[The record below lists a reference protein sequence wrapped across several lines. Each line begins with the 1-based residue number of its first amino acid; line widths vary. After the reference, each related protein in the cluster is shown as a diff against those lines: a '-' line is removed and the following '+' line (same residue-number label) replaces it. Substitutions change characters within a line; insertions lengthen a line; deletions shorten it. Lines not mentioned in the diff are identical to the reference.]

1 MAQSEV
7 AFFIGEGS
15 LVIQAAARW
24 LDAGHTIAGIATRDR
39 GIKDFANARAIVVI
53 DPKDHDAIVKR
64 ATDIGID
71 VLFSVVNLSMLP
83 ERILKLPKKHA
94 INFHDGP
101 LPAYAGLYATTW
113 ALVGHERT
121 HAVTWHEMTTE
132 ADTGRILVQSA
143 FDIADGETAFSLN
156 AKCYTAGIESFAT
169 LVDGITNDTLTPV
182 EQDFTKRTYFGLKDR
197 PGAACVIDLD
207 ASLDDITALVAALD
221 FGTYPNPVGRARLR
235 VDGGVFLVE
244 RATRAD
250 VSAAGAAPGTVLRSD
265 EAALDVVCKDG
276 VVRFEGLTSV
286 DGNAPRAALMPTIGR
301 TLPGLSSTLKEDLV
315 GISQRAAS
323 DEAFFLRRL
332 EQQTAVTL
340 PFLRDGTGS
349 GAGALELELPAAISA
364 HGASGVLAAIASF
377 VARASSEARFDLGF
391 SEPRIDALTAEVSDL
406 FATEVPLRVDLNVHA
421 GYAAAR
427 TKLDESL
434 AAVRKRSTYA
444 RDLLARQPA
453 LKALPRRE
461 GSLSW
466 PVVVRFVDD
475 IEQASAIASADLT
488 LAIAAD
494 GRRCR
499 WLFDRA
505 RVDEAAL
512 ASIEAQLFTFLEHL
526 GRDEKTPLAGIS
538 LLSANDEARLRRFN
552 DTERPVPHTRVH
564 TLFEARVDAHPDDIA
579 LHFRDQTLTY
589 AELDARANTV
599 AHALKKH
606 GVGPDALVGVYA
618 ERSPAM
624 VIACLAIWKA
634 GGAYV
639 PLDPAY
645 PADRIAFM
653 VEDARMPIV
662 LTEAHLV
669 GRLPAKDAIVLVVDK
684 GDLAEPTRE
693 RAVSRVT
700 PENLAY
706 VIYTS
711 GSTGRPKGVMI
722 EHRNV
727 VNFFVGM
734 DERLHHDGKP
744 GVWLAVTSLSFDI
757 SVLELFWTLTR
768 GFAVV
773 LYREPS
779 RRAAARRAAAARPVD
794 LSLFYFSS
802 DEGERARDKYRLLIE
817 GAKFADQNGFVAV
830 WTPERHFHAFGGLY
844 PNPSVASAALAM
856 ITEKVSL
863 RAGSCVSPL
872 HSPIRIAEEW
882 SLVDNL
888 SGGRVGISFA
898 AGWQPND
905 FVLRPENFAD
915 RKNQMFRDIDA
926 VRRLWRGEAVS
937 FRNGAGRD
945 IPTTILPRP
954 LQAELPVWV
963 TAAGNPET
971 FEEAAKVGAHM
982 LTHLLGQTFDE
993 LKEKIEL
1000 YRRTWAAAGH
1010 KGKGIVSLMLH
1021 TFVGTDKAAVKE
1033 IVREPMKGYLKSA
1046 VGLIKEAAWS
1056 FPTFKQSTT
1065 LADGTFGVDHLGPEE
1080 MDALLDHAFE
1090 RYYATS
1096 GFFGD
1101 IDAALDIVERVRD
1114 CDVDEIACLIDFG
1127 IPSDTVLEYLPT
1139 LAAVRE
1145 EASPSIGMH
1154 STSELDFPLAV
1165 MVERYGVTHVQC
1177 TPSMA
1182 TMFTL
1187 DETGRKALGQVKTMM
1202 VGGEALP
1209 IALARDLQSLVG
1221 GRLINMYGPTE
1232 TTIWST
1238 TWALEGPID
1247 AVPIGTPIANTDV
1260 LVLDAHQQPS
1270 PVGALG
1276 ELGIGGLGVV
1286 RGYLGRPELTA
1297 ERFVPHPW
1305 RTGERIYRTGDLVRF
1320 RDDGVLEFHGRI
1332 DHQVKIRGYRIELGE
1347 IESRLTHHAAIREAV
1362 VIAREDTPGDKRL
1375 VAYLIAREQ
1384 ERPTAAE
1391 LKVTL
1396 RETLPDFMVPS
1407 FYVWLE
1413 SFPQTPNRKIDRKA
1427 LPAPEGVSDPS
1438 KTESARPEGQLEQT
1452 IAKLWCEV
1460 LGVPSVGVDD
1470 NFFDLGGHSLLTVQ
1484 VLAKLK
1490 PLVDVDLTLIDLF
1503 RYPTIRQLARFLE
1516 KPASK
1521 GEELQESVARAEV
1534 RKDAMQRRAAMA
1546 QRRRGPS

>member
-1 MAQSEV
+1 MATREV
-7 AFFIGEGS
+7 ALFIGEGS
-15 LVIQAAARW
+15 LVIQAASRW

-39 GIKDFANARAIVVI
+39 GIKDFASVRGVAVV
-53 DPKDHDAIVKR
+53 DPKDHDAIERR
-64 ATDIGID
+64 ATEVGID
-71 VLFSVVNLSMLP
+71 VLFSVVNLTMLP
-83 ERILKLPKKHA
+83 ERILRLAKKRA

-113 ALVGHERT
+113 ALVGHEKT

-132 ADTGRILVQSA
+132 ADTGRILVQKT
-143 FDIADGETAFSLN
+143 FDIAPGETAFSLN
-156 AKCYTAGIESFAT
+156 AKCYTAGIESFGE
-169 LVDGITNDTLTPV
+169 LVDRITDDTLAPV
-182 EQDFTKRTYFGLKDR
+182 EQDFTKRSYFGLKDR
-197 PGAACVIDLD
+197 PGAASVVDVNQS
-207 ASLDDITALVAALD
+207 ADDIAALVAALD
-221 FGTYPNPVGRARLR
+221 FGTYPNPVGRARLLT
-235 VDGGVFLVE
+235 DAGVLLVE
-244 RATRAD
+244 RATRSEAPSGGAPGD
-250 VSAAGAAPGTVLRSD
+250 VLASDENVLTIACANGAVTLHGLTRIDGSAPSAAH
-265 EAALDVVCKDG
+265 
-276 VVRFEGLTSV
+276 
-286 DGNAPRAALMPTIGR
+286 
-301 TLPGLSSTLKEDLV
+301 LPKVGQRVQTLSSTLRDRLV
-315 GISQRAAS
+315 AQSVRSAG
-323 DEAFFLRRL
+323 DEGFFLRRL
-332 EQQTAVTL
+332 EELTAVSL
-340 PFLRDGTGS
+340 PFLKDGSGS
-349 GAGALELELPAAISA
+349 GAGALEVTVPHALAA
-364 HGASGVLAAIASF
+364 HGATGVVAAVASF
-377 VARASSEARFDLGF
+377 IARASSEARFDLGL
-391 SEPRIDALTAEVSDL
+391 SEPRIDALTDGVSAV
-406 FATEVPLRVDLNVHA
+406 FATEVPLRVNLDVHA
-421 GYAAAR
+421 GYDAAR
-427 TKLDESL
+427 AQLDESF
-434 AAVRKRSTYA
+434 AAVRKRSTFA

-453 LKALPRRE
+453 LKSLPRRD
-461 GSLSW
+461 GALAW
-466 PVVVRFVDD
+466 PVVVRIVDD
-475 IEQASAIASADLT
+475 IEHARAIPSADLT
-488 LAIAAD
+488 LAVSTD
-494 GRRCR
+494 GVRCR

-505 RVDEAAL
+505 RVDETAL
-512 ASIEAQLFTFLEHL
+512 SSIESQLLTFLEHMAHHQSA
-526 GRDEKTPLAGIS
+526 PLASIS

-552 DTERPVPHTRVH
+552 DTMRPIPHTRVH
-564 TLFEARVDAHPDDIA
+564 TLFEAHVDAHPDDIA
-579 LHFRDQTLTY
+579 IRYRDQSLTY

-599 AHALKKH
+599 AAALRGH
-606 GVGPDALVGVYA
+606 GVGPDALVGVYT

-624 VIACLAIWKA
+624 IIACLAIWKA

-645 PADRIAFM
+645 PADRVAFM
-653 VEDARMPIV
+653 VDDARMPIV
-662 LTEAHLV
+662 LTEQALV
-669 GRLPAKDAIVLVVDK
+669 GRLPAKGALVLVIDK
-684 GDLAEPTRE
+684 GDLAEPSRE
-693 RAVSRVT
+693 RVVSRTT

-722 EHRNV
+722 EHKNV

-768 GFAVV
+768 GFTVV

-779 RRAAARRAAAARPVD
+779 RRAAARRAASAQPVD

-802 DEGERARDKYRLLIE
+802 DEGERARDKYRLLTE

-856 ITEKVSL
+856 ITEKVAL

-915 RKNQMFRDIDA
+915 RKNQMFRDIDT

-954 LQAELPVWV
+954 LQAELPFWV

-971 FEEAAKVGAHM
+971 FEEAGRVGANM

-993 LKEKIEL
+993 LKEKVEV
-1000 YRRTWAAAGH
+1000 YRRAWTTAGH

-1021 TFVGTDKAAVKE
+1021 TFIGPDKAAVKE
-1033 IVREPMKGYLKSA
+1033 VVREPMKAYLKSA
-1046 VGLIKEAAWS
+1046 VGLIKDAAWS

-1065 LADGTFGVDHLGPEE
+1065 LADGSFGMDHLAPEE

-1101 IDAALDIVERVRD
+1101 IDAALDIVERVRA

-1127 IPSDTVLEYLPT
+1127 IPSDIVLEHLPS

-1145 EASPSIGMH
+1145 EASPNVGMH

-1187 DETGRKALGQVKTMM
+1187 DEVGRKALGHVKTMM

-1209 IALARDLQSLVG
+1209 VALARELQSLVG
-1221 GRLINMYGPTE
+1221 GRLVNMYGPTE

-1238 TWALEGPID
+1238 TWALEGQID
-1247 AVPIGTPIANTDV
+1247 SVPIGTPIANTDV

-1305 RTGERIYRTGDLVRF
+1305 KPSERIYRTGDLVRF

-1347 IESRLTHHAAIREAV
+1347 IESRLAQHAAVREAV

-1375 VAYLIAREQ
+1375 VAYLIASEK
-1384 ERPTAAE
+1384 EHPSAAE
-1391 LKVTL
+1391 LKLTL
-1396 RETLPDFMVPS
+1396 REVLPDFMVPS

-1427 LPAPEGVSDPS
+1427 LPAPEGVRDPA
-1438 KTESARPEGQLEQT
+1438 KVESARPEGQLEQT

-1503 RYPTIRQLARFLE
+1503 RYPTIRQLAHFLE